1 VCISWNE
8 LICSILIS
16 TSEAISVAAEIT
28 IPSSETTRPQKVLLG
43 GITALAQSA
52 WMGFA
57 LASDVLEQLRLAP
70 AGILRRV
77 QVIRPGIP
85 RDISLRNLLT
95 REYSVSEASFILMA
109 SFFLSAALG
118 AVRQVLFNAQFG
130 VSQQANAY
138 YAAFRL
144 PDTLFS
150 LIAGGALSSAMIPVL
165 LNARQKEGEAAG
177 WRLISLVLTSL
188 ISVFVLLILGVEIF
202 TPALVMRV
210 LAPGFDAETSS
221 LTVTLTRIM
230 LLQPMILLLGSVATA
245 VLNSR
250 NQFLLTGL
258 SVVSHNVSL
267 ILSILA
273 LKLFPNLGIYGP
285 TAGVIGGALLQAL
298 ILSPGLRGEGYRVG
312 LLFDLANDRLREVV
326 RLLIPNGL
334 SVSVNYAGFI
344 VDTAFA
350 TRASDPAG
358 LAAIYNAFLLV
369 GLPIALLGQAVGQAA
384 FPRLAAQAEAGR
396 WAEMRRILLRSL
408 AGAIA
413 LALPAVGALLLLG
426 RPTIRILFE
435 HGEFS
440 SAAGNLT
447 YSVLVA
453 YAIAL
458 PAYVATEVITRG
470 LIALRDTRT
479 PLFTN
484 SAQLILRIVLI
495 SVLLGRLGVV
505 AIPAAFAISATLET
519 LTLAG
524 VLFLK
529 LRGRSDSPVEAIEN
543 MRP

>member
-1 VCISWNE
+1 M
-8 LICSILIS
+8 
-16 TSEAISVAAEIT
+16 TAEMA
-28 IPSSETTRPQKVLLG
+28 IPSPETTKPQKVLLG
-43 GITALAQSA
+43 SVTALAQSA

-70 AGILRRV
+70 SGILRRI
-77 QVIRPGIP
+77 QVIRPAIP
-85 RDISLRNLLT
+85 RDISLKNLLT
-95 REYSVSEASFILMA
+95 REYSVGEASFILMA

-130 VSQQANAY
+130 VGTEANAY

-165 LNARQKEGEAAG
+165 LNAKQKEGEAAG
-177 WRLISLVLTSL
+177 WRLISVVLTSL
-188 ISVFVLLILGVEIF
+188 LSVFALIIVAVAIF
-202 TPALVMRV
+202 TPALVTRV
-210 LAPGFDAETSS
+210 LAPGFDAETAD
-221 LTVTLTRIM
+221 LTVQLTRIM
-230 LLQPMILLLGSVATA
+230 LILPVILLLGSVATA

-258 SVVSHNVSL
+258 SIVSHNVCLIAS
-267 ILSILA
+267 ILS
-273 LKLFPNLGIYGP
+273 LKLFPSLGIFGP
-285 TAGVIGGALLQAL
+285 TAGVIGGAILQAL
-298 ILSPGLRGEGYRVG
+298 ILSPGLRGGGYSVG
-312 LLFDLANDRLREVV
+312 ILFDLANTRLREVV
-326 RLLIPNGL
+326 QLLIPNGL

-344 VDTAFA
+344 VDTSYA
-350 TRASDPAG
+350 TRAVDPAG

-369 GLPIALLGQAVGQAA
+369 GLPIALLGQAIGQAT
-384 FPRLAAQAEAGR
+384 FPRLAAQAEAEN

-408 AGAIA
+408 GSSIA

-435 HGEFS
+435 RGEFT
-440 SAAGNLT
+440 SAAGDLT
-447 YSVLVA
+447 FSVLVA

-470 LIALRDTRT
+470 LISLRDTRT

-484 SAQLILRIVLI
+484 SGQLIARILLI
-495 SVLLGRLGVV
+495 TILLPSMDVV
-505 AIPAAFAISATLET
+505 AIPAAFAISATIET
-519 LTLAG
+519 LTLAT

-529 LRGRSDSPVEAIEN
+529 LRKRSQSQQAATNIIVE
-543 MRP
+543 R

>member
-1 VCISWNE
+1 M
-8 LICSILIS
+8 
-16 TSEAISVAAEIT
+16 TAEMA
-28 IPSSETTRPQKVLLG
+28 IPSSETNKPQKVLLG

-70 AGILRRV
+70 SGILRRI
-77 QVIRPGIP
+77 QVIRPAIP
-85 RDISLRNLLT
+85 RNISLKNLLT
-95 REYSVSEASFILMA
+95 REYSVGEASFILMA

-165 LNARQKEGEAAG
+165 LNAKQKDGEAAG
-177 WRLISLVLTSL
+177 WRLISVVLTSL
-188 ISVFVLLILGVEIF
+188 LSVFALLIIAVEIF
-202 TPALVMRV
+202 TPALVTRL
-210 LAPGFDAETSS
+210 LAPGFDTETSD
-221 LTVTLTRIM
+221 LTVRLTRIM
-230 LLQPMILLLGSVATA
+230 LIQPMILLLGSVATA

-258 SVVSHNVSL
+258 SIVSHNISL
-267 ILSILA
+267 IASILS
-273 LKLFPNLGIYGP
+273 LKLFPNLGIFGP
-285 TAGVIGGALLQAL
+285 TAGVIGGAILQAL
-298 ILSPGLRGEGYRVG
+298 ILSPGLRGGGYSVG
-312 LLFDLANDRLREVV
+312 ILFDLANQRLREVV

-344 VDTAFA
+344 VDTSFA
-350 TRASDPAG
+350 TRAVDPAG

-369 GLPIALLGQAVGQAA
+369 GLPIALLGQAIGQAA
-384 FPRLAAQAEAGR
+384 FPRLAAQAEAGN
-396 WAEMRRILLRSL
+396 WTEMRRILVRSL
-408 AGAIA
+408 GSSIA

-435 HGEFS
+435 HGEFT
-440 SAAGNLT
+440 SAAGDLT
-447 YSVLVA
+447 FRVLIA

-458 PAYVATEVITRG
+458 PSYVATEVITRG
-470 LIALRDTRT
+470 LISLRDTRT

-484 SAQLILRIVLI
+484 TGQLIGRIILI
-495 SVLLGRLGVV
+495 TILLNSMGVV

-519 LTLAG
+519 LLLAT

-529 LRGRSDSPVEAIEN
+529 LRSRSQMAPNALEN
-543 MRP
+543 AKP

>member
-1 VCISWNE
+1 M
-8 LICSILIS
+8 
-16 TSEAISVAAEIT
+16 AAEIT
-28 IPSSETTRPQKVLLG
+28 LSSSETTKPQKVLLG

-57 LASDVLEQLRLAP
+57 LASDVLENLRLAP
-70 AGILRRV
+70 TGILRRV
-77 QVIRPGIP
+77 QVIRPSIP
-85 RDISLRNLLT
+85 RNINLKNLLT

-165 LNARQKEGEAAG
+165 LNARQKDGEAAG
-177 WRLISLVLTSL
+177 WRLISIVLTSL
-188 ISVFVLLILGVEIF
+188 MSVFALLIIAVEIF
-202 TPALVMRV
+202 TPALVTRV
-210 LAPGFDAETSS
+210 LAPGFDTETSN
-221 LTVTLTRIM
+221 LTITLTRLM
-230 LLQPMILLLGSVATA
+230 LIQPMILLLGSVATA

-267 ILSILA
+267 IASILL
-273 LKLFPNLGIYGP
+273 LKLFPDLGIFGP
-285 TAGVIGGALLQAL
+285 TMGVIGGAVLQAF
-298 ILSPGLRGEGYRVG
+298 ILSPGLRGEGFRVG
-312 LLFDLANDRLREVV
+312 PLFDLANQRLREVV

-350 TRASDPAG
+350 TRAPDPAG

-369 GLPIALLGQAVGQAA
+369 GLPIALLGQAVGQAT
-384 FPRLAAQAEAGR
+384 FPRLAGQAEAGN
-396 WAEMRRILLRSL
+396 WAEMRRILFRSL
-408 AGAIA
+408 GAAIG
-413 LALPAVGALLLLG
+413 LALPAVGALLWLG

-435 HGEFS
+435 RGEFTS
-440 SAAGNLT
+440 VAGDLT
-447 YSVLVA
+447 FSVLVA
-453 YAIAL
+453 YSIGL
-458 PAYVATEVITRG
+458 PFYIATEVITRG

-484 SAQLILRIVLI
+484 SGQLIARIVLI
-495 SVLLGRLGVV
+495 TVLLPSMGVV
-505 AIPAAFAISATLET
+505 AIPAAFAISATIET
-519 LTLAG
+519 LTLAI

-529 LRGRSDSPVEAIEN
+529 LRSRSLLQQ
-543 MRP
+543 

>member
-1 VCISWNE
+1 M
-8 LICSILIS
+8 
-16 TSEAISVAAEIT
+16 TAEMT
-28 IPSSETTRPQKVLLG
+28 LPPSETTKPQKVLLG
-43 GITALAQSA
+43 SITALAQSA

-70 AGILRRV
+70 SGVLRRI
-77 QVIRPGIP
+77 QVIRPAIP
-85 RDISLRNLLT
+85 RDLSLKNLLT
-95 REYSVSEASFILMA
+95 REYSVGEASFILMA

-130 VSQQANAY
+130 VSQEANAY

-165 LNARQKEGEAAG
+165 LNARQKDGEASG
-177 WRLISLVLTSL
+177 WRLISVVLTSL
-188 ISVFVLLILGVEIF
+188 LAVFALLILAVEIF
-202 TPALVMRV
+202 APALVTRL
-210 LAPGFDAETSS
+210 LAPGFDAETSD
-221 LTVTLTRIM
+221 LTITLTRIM
-230 LLQPMILLLGSVATA
+230 LIQPLILLLGSVATA

-267 ILSILA
+267 IASILI
-273 LKLFPNLGIYGP
+273 LKFYPDLGIFGP
-285 TAGVIGGALLQAL
+285 TVGVIGGAILQAL
-298 ILSPGLRGEGYRVG
+298 ILSPGLRGEGYTVG
-312 LLFDLANDRLREVV
+312 ILFDLANQRLREVV

-344 VDTAFA
+344 VDTSYA
-350 TRASDPAG
+350 TRAMNPAG

-369 GLPIALLGQAVGQAA
+369 GLPIALLGQAIGQAT
-384 FPRLAAQAEAGR
+384 FPRLAAQAEAGN
-396 WAEMRRILLRSL
+396 WTEMRRILLRSL
-408 AGAIA
+408 GASIA

-435 HGEFS
+435 RGEFS
-440 SAAGNLT
+440 SAAGDLT
-447 YSVLVA
+447 FSVLVA

-470 LIALRDTRT
+470 LISLRDTRT

-484 SAQLILRIVLI
+484 SGQLIARILLI
-495 SVLLGRLGVV
+495 SILLPGMDVV

-519 LTLAG
+519 VTLAV

-529 LRGRSDSPVEAIEN
+529 LRSRTRSEQLATN
-543 MRP
+543 MILER

>member
-1 VCISWNE
+1 M
-8 LICSILIS
+8 
-16 TSEAISVAAEIT
+16 TAEMA
-28 IPSSETTRPQKVLLG
+28 IPSSETTKPQKVLLG
-43 GITALAQSA
+43 SVTALAQSA

-57 LASDVLEQLRLAP
+57 LASDVLEQVRMGP
-70 AGILRRV
+70 SGILRRV
-77 QVIRPGIP
+77 QVIRPTIP
-85 RDISLRNLLT
+85 RDISLKNLLT
-95 REYSVSEASFILMA
+95 REYSVGEASFILMA

-130 VSQQANAY
+130 VSLEANAY

-165 LNARQKEGEAAG
+165 LNARQRDGEASG
-177 WRLISLVLTSL
+177 WRLISVVLTSL
-188 ISVFVLLILGVEIF
+188 LLVFALLILAVEIF
-202 TPALVMRV
+202 TPALVTRV
-210 LAPGFDAETSS
+210 LAPGFDAETSQ

-230 LLQPMILLLGSVATA
+230 LIQPMILLLGSVATA

-258 SVVSHNVSL
+258 SIISHNISL
-267 ILSILA
+267 IVSILA
-273 LKLFPNLGIYGP
+273 LRLFPNLGIYAP

-298 ILSPGLRGEGYRVG
+298 ILSPGLRGNGFQVG
-312 LLFDLANDRLREVV
+312 LRFDLANQRLREVV

-344 VDTAFA
+344 VDTSFA
-350 TRASDPAG
+350 TRAADPAG

-369 GLPIALLGQAVGQAA
+369 GLPIALLGQAIGQAT
-384 FPRLAAQAEAGR
+384 FPRLAAQAEAGN
-396 WAEMRRILLRSL
+396 WFEMRRVLLRSL
-408 AGAIA
+408 GTSIG
-413 LALPAVGALLLLG
+413 LALPAIGALLLLG

-435 HGEFS
+435 RGEFT
-440 SAAGNLT
+440 SAAGDLT
-447 YSVLVA
+447 FSVLIA

-470 LIALRDTRT
+470 LISLRDTRT

-484 SAQLILRIVLI
+484 SGQLIARIVLI
-495 SVLLGRLGVV
+495 SILLPSLDVV
-505 AIPAAFAISATLET
+505 AIPVAFAISSTLET
-519 LTLAG
+519 LTLAA

-529 LRGRSDSPVEAIEN
+529 LRGKLQAEQTVTNLVMER
-543 MRP
+543 